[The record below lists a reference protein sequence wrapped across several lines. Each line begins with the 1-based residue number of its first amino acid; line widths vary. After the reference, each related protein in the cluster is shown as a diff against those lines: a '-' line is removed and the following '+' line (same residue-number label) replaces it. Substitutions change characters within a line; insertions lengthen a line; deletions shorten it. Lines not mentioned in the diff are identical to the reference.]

1 MPTKQELESMKLVQL
16 SVLCQQVAESP
27 SADSVTAEKARRLKW
42 EWRELENLP
51 PETAKGQQENASQK
65 EALKKRMADFLA
77 ATL

>member
-1 MPTKQELESMKLVQL
+1 MPTKQELESMKLVEL

-27 SADSVTAEKARRLKW
+27 SADSATAEKARRLNW

-51 PETAKGQQENASQK
+51 PGTAKGQQENAAQK
-65 EALKKRMADFLA
+65 GALKKRMADFLA